1 MQRREEPQLH
11 GAGHTL
17 LEGFDAHDLV
27 IGAVYRDAEVQ
38 PFGSPVSVVP
48 KPIFAAPAIVSNI
61 DCVISLLALRNYL
74 WIIPVSE
81 RLHLGGKNSAQ
92 CRQISQEEAD
102 AFSNFVNLVA
112 DFPRVLLKSTDIEK
126 KNIIKITIFGE
137 GLRTFPKLWQ
147 K

>member
-38 PFGSPVSVVP
+38 PFGSPVSVVS

-61 DCVISLLALRNYL
+61 DCVISLLVLRNYL
-74 WIIPVSE
+74 WIIPVSG
-81 RLHLGGKNSAQ
+81 RLHLGGNKFGTVS
-92 CRQISQEEAD
+92 
-102 AFSNFVNLVA
+102 SNFA
-112 DFPRVLLKSTDIEK
+112 RRGRCFLK
-126 KNIIKITIFGE
+126 FRQLG
-137 GLRTFPKLWQ
+137 R
-147 K
+147 